1 MSIQAFSPI
10 DTARDSLAVSTCVIG
25 LALFEKLF
33 REGGEFYSLTEIKNE
48 LAQFSDEELMRG
60 LEEAVRKDII
70 CESPGEAH
78 FEPTYFR

>member
-1 MSIQAFSPI
+1 MNYLEEFSRVEI
-10 DTARDSLAVSTCVIG
+10 
-25 LALFEKLF
+25 ALFGLF
-33 REGGEFYSLTEIKNE
+33 REGGEFYSLSEIKNY

-70 CESPGEAH
+70 CESPGDTH

>member
-1 MSIQAFSPI
+1 MNYLEEFSRVEI
-10 DTARDSLAVSTCVIG
+10 
-25 LALFEKLF
+25 ALFELF
-33 REGGEFYSLTEIKNE
+33 REGGEFYSLTEIKND

-70 CESPGEAH
+70 CEPPGEPH